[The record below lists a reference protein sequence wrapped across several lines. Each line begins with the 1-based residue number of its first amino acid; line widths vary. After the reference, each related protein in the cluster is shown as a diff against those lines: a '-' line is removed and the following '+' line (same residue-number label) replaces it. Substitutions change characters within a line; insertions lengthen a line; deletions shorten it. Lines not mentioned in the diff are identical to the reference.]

1 MDKMQKYENLK
12 AILTDMKEVVVAYSG
27 GVDSAFLLKVA
38 HDVLGDKAYGV
49 LAISPTYPSREF
61 EKAKETAAS
70 IGARI
75 RIIETNELED
85 EKFRTNPVNRC
96 YFCKSELFTKIVE
109 LAESRQFKN
118 FVDGSNFDDKG
129 DYRPG
134 MKALSEKGIR
144 SPLQEAELTKAEIRE
159 LSHMLGL
166 PTWNKDALA
175 CLSSRFPYGEN
186 IDIEKLRM
194 VDEIENFLFDLGFRN
209 IRARHQKNTLK
220 IEVLPEQIA
229 RFFQDDIRLKVL
241 DKAKSIGY
249 KYVTVDLEGYR
260 QGSMNEV
267 LEKKKIDGKSLVV
280 ENRN

>member
-1 MDKMQKYENLK
+1 MEVTGKYDILK
-12 AILTDMKEVVVAYSG
+12 AILSEMGEVVVAYSG

-61 EKAKETAAS
+61 EKAKETAAL

-75 RIIETNELED
+75 KIIETNELEE

-96 YFCKSELFTKIVE
+96 YFCKSELFTKIAE
-109 LAESRQFKN
+109 IAESKQYIN
-118 FVDGSNFDDKG
+118 LVDGSNFDDKG

-144 SPLQEAELTKAEIRE
+144 SPLQEAELTKAEIRQ
-159 LSHMLGL
+159 LSKGLGL

-194 VDEIENFLFDLGFRN
+194 VDVIENYLFDLGFRN

-220 IEVLPEQIA
+220 IEVSPEQIS
-229 RFFQDDIRLKVL
+229 RFFQDEIRLQVL
-241 DKAKSIGY
+241 AKAKALGY
-249 KYVTVDLEGYR
+249 KYITVDLEGYR

-267 LEKKKIDGKSLVV
+267 LEQKKVNGLDLVM
-280 ENRN
+280 ERR

>member
-1 MDKMQKYENLK
+1 MDTTQKYENLRT
-12 AILTDMKEVVVAYSG
+12 ILSEMKEVVVAYSG

-38 HDVLGDKAYGV
+38 HDVLGDNAYGV

-61 EKAKETAAS
+61 EKAKETAAL

-85 EKFRTNPVNRC
+85 EKFKNNPVNRC
-96 YFCKSELFTKIVE
+96 YFCKSELFSRIVE

-159 LSHMLGL
+159 LSKMLSL
-166 PTWNKDALA
+166 PTWDKDALA

-186 IDIEKLRM
+186 IDIEKLRI
-194 VDEIENFLFDLGFRN
+194 VDEIENYLFDLGFRN

-220 IEVLPEQIA
+220 IEVQPSLIA
-229 RFFQDDIRLKVL
+229 RFFEEDIRQKVL
-241 DKAKSIGY
+241 TKAKSLGY

-267 LEKKKIDGKSLVV
+267 LGELRVA
-280 ENRN
+280 N

>member
-1 MDKMQKYENLK
+1 MEMIQKYEKLK
-12 AILTDMKEVVVAYSG
+12 AILAEMKEVVVAYSG
-27 GVDSAFLLKVA
+27 GVDSSFLLKVA
-38 HDVLGDKAYGV
+38 YDVLGDNAYGV

-61 EKAKETAAS
+61 EKAKETAAV

-75 RIIETNELED
+75 KIIETNELED
-85 EKFRTNPVNRC
+85 EKFKNNPVNRC
-96 YFCKSELFTKIVE
+96 YFCKSELFSKIVE

-134 MKALSEKGIR
+134 MKALGEKGIR

-159 LSHMLGL
+159 LSRNLGL
-166 PTWNKDALA
+166 PTWDKDALA

-186 IDIEKLRM
+186 IDIEKLRI
-194 VDEIENFLFDLGFRN
+194 VDEIENYLYDLGFRS

-220 IEVLPEQIA
+220 IEVLPSQIA
-229 RFFQDDIRLKVL
+229 KFFQEDVRLNVL
-241 DKAKSIGY
+241 NKAKGLGY

-267 LEKKKIDGKSLVV
+267 LGDKKYKMA
-280 ENRN
+280 N

>member
-1 MDKMQKYENLK
+1 MDTTQKYEKLK
-12 AILTDMKEVVVAYSG
+12 AILSDMKEVVVAYSG

-38 HDVLGDKAYGV
+38 HDVLGDNAYGV

-61 EKAKETAAS
+61 EKAKETATL

-85 EKFRTNPVNRC
+85 EKFKNNPVNRC
-96 YFCKSELFTKIVE
+96 YFCKSELFSRIVE
-109 LAESRQFKN
+109 LAESKQFKN

-159 LSHMLGL
+159 LSKTLGL
-166 PTWNKDALA
+166 PTWDKDALA

-186 IDIEKLRM
+186 IDIEKLRI
-194 VDEIENFLFDLGFRN
+194 VDEIENYLFDLGFRN

-220 IEVLPEQIA
+220 IEVQPSLIA
-229 RFFQDDIRLKVL
+229 RFFEEDIRQKVL
-241 DKAKSIGY
+241 AKAKSLGY

-267 LEKKKIDGKSLVV
+267 LGELKVA
-280 ENRN
+280 N

>member
-1 MDKMQKYENLK
+1 MDITQKYEKLK

-38 HDVLGDKAYGV
+38 HDVLGDNAYGV

-61 EKAKETAAS
+61 EKAKETAAL

-85 EKFRTNPVNRC
+85 EKFKTNPVNRC
-96 YFCKSELFTKIVE
+96 YFCKSELFTRIVE
-109 LAESRQFKN
+109 LAESSQLKN

-159 LSHMLGL
+159 LSKMLGL
-166 PTWNKDALA
+166 PTWDKDALA

-186 IDIEKLRM
+186 IDIEKLRI
-194 VDEIENFLFDLGFRN
+194 VDEIENYLYDLGFRN

-220 IEVLPEQIA
+220 IEVQPSLIA
-229 RFFQDDIRLKVL
+229 KFFEEETRKKVL
-241 DKAKSIGY
+241 TKAKSLGY

-267 LEKKKIDGKSLVV
+267 LGELKVA
-280 ENRN
+280 N

>member
-1 MDKMQKYENLK
+1 MDILQKYDKLK
-12 AILTDMKEVVVAYSG
+12 DILAEMKEVVVAYSG

-49 LAISPTYPSREF
+49 LAVSPTYPSREF
-61 EKAKETAAS
+61 EKAKDTATL
-70 IGARI
+70 IGARLK
-75 RIIETNELED
+75 IIETNELED
-85 EKFRTNPVNRC
+85 DKFRTNPVNRC

-118 FVDGSNFDDKG
+118 FVDGSNFDDNG

-144 SPLQEAELTKAEIRE
+144 SPLQEAELTKGEIRE
-159 LSHMLGL
+159 LSRNLGL
-166 PTWNKDALA
+166 PTWDKDALA

-220 IEVLPEQIA
+220 IEVSPAQIS
-229 RFFQDDIRLKVL
+229 RFFMDDIRSKVL
-241 DKAKSIGY
+241 EKAKSIGY

-267 LEKKKIDGKSLVV
+267 LEKKKIDGLNLVM
-280 ENRN
+280 EKQ

>member
-1 MDKMQKYENLK
+1 MDIIQKYDQLK
-12 AILTDMKEVVVAYSG
+12 AILLEMGEVVVAYSG

-38 HDVLGDKAYGV
+38 HDILGDKAYGV

-61 EKAKETAAS
+61 ERAKETAAW
-70 IGARI
+70 IGAQI
-75 RIIETNELED
+75 KIIETHELED
-85 EKFRTNPVNRC
+85 EKFKDNPVNRC

-109 LAESRQFKN
+109 LAETKQFKN

-144 SPLQEAELTKAEIRE
+144 SPLQEAKLTKLEIRE
-159 LSHMLGL
+159 LSKSLGL
-166 PTWNKDALA
+166 PTWDKDALA

-194 VDEIENFLFDLGFRN
+194 VDEIENYLFDLGFRN

-220 IEVLPEQIA
+220 IEVLPSQISK
-229 RFFQDDIRLKVL
+229 FFEDDMRIKVL
-241 DKAKSIGY
+241 KKAKSIGY
-249 KYVTVDLEGYR
+249 KYVTIDLEGYR

-267 LEKKKIDGKSLVV
+267 LERTQ
-280 ENRN
+280 N

>member
-1 MDKMQKYENLK
+1 MMQKYEKLK
-12 AILTDMKEVVVAYSG
+12 SILAEMKEVVVAYSG

-38 HDVLGDKAYGV
+38 HDVLGDDAYGV

-61 EKAKETAAS
+61 EKARETAAI

-85 EKFRTNPVNRC
+85 EKFKTNPVNRC
-96 YFCKSELFTKIVE
+96 YFCKSELFSRIVE
-109 LAESRQFKN
+109 LAERRQFKN

-134 MKALSEKGIR
+134 MKALNEKGIR

-159 LSHMLGL
+159 LSRRLGL
-166 PTWNKDALA
+166 PTWDKEALA

-186 IDIEKLRM
+186 IDLEKLRV
-194 VDEIENFLFDLGFRN
+194 VDEIENYLYDLGFRN

-220 IEVLPEQIA
+220 IEVLPSQIGK
-229 RFFQDDIRLKVL
+229 FFQDDLRLMVL
-241 DKAKSIGY
+241 KKAKDLGY

-267 LEKKKIDGKSLVV
+267 LEVSRKSQ
-280 ENRN
+280 

>member
-1 MDKMQKYENLK
+1 MQKYENLK

>member
-12 AILTDMKEVVVAYSG
+12 AILSEMKEVVVAYSG

-38 HDVLGDKAYGV
+38 HDVLGEKAYGV

-61 EKAKETAAS
+61 EKAKETAS
-70 IGARI
+70 LIGARI

-144 SPLQEAELTKAEIRE
+144 SPLQEAQLTKAEIRE

-166 PTWNKDALA
+166 PTWDKDALA